1 MFNSTPLSAGL
12 WGSKEPLALSPVRLA
27 ALCNSCRQLRFEAT
41 SLYFKSNIFW
51 GNLIK
56 LFSPQNMERH
66 PDLHHVKVVR
76 INLFQRNV
84 MIYDRDLGILVG
96 WAMLKVFAVLRKL
109 KSLEKVIV
117 YYEPDVKDSFQQ
129 DVSAEEVLVAMKNVF
144 ETRRTGQPVQF
155 VMVVQGH

>member
-1 MFNSTPLSAGL
+1 
-12 WGSKEPLALSPVRLA
+12 
-27 ALCNSCRQLRFEAT
+27 
-41 SLYFKSNIFW
+41 
-51 GNLIK
+51 
-56 LFSPQNMERH
+56 MERH